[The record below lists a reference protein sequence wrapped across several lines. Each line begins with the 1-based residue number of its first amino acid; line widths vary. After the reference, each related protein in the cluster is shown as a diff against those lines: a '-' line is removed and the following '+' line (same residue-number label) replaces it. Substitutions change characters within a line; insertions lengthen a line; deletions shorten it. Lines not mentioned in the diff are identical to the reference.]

1 MNELVGQPIDRVDAR
16 LKVTGAATYA
26 AEFNIEGLTYGVV
39 VPSTISFGRIRDLDT
54 TLAERAP
61 GVIGIMSY
69 KNSMNLHFPSN
80 SDPGG
85 GKYAEK
91 DLLPLQNNR
100 VFYHGQVI
108 AVVIA
113 ATLEQGEHAA
123 SLIRVHYDEDTP
135 AATLHENKSKAYKPA
150 SSLGGGSAQLSR
162 GDSEAAMQNAAVKLN
177 QTYTTPVYHHNA
189 MEPHATIA
197 QWKGEKLMIYD
208 ATQSVSGSKN
218 LMSAM
223 LGVKPENVRLVS
235 LYIGG
240 GFGSKG
246 FSWPNTVLA
255 CMAAKLVNRPVKL
268 VLRRQDMFTTAGRRT
283 QTVQNI
289 VLGAD
294 SSGKL
299 SAIRHDTISETSLV
313 DEFVETAGVAT
324 AMLYSSP
331 NSDVSHSLVRLNRVT
346 PCPMRAPG
354 EAPGTY
360 ALEVAMDEL
369 ADKLKID
376 PIQLRLINHA
386 DTDEQKKKPYSSKNL
401 KECYR
406 LGADAIGWADRNAEP
421 GANRQG
427 NYLVGYGM
435 ATATYPAN
443 RSSSTAQAILFAD
456 GHAEILCAT
465 QDIGTG
471 TYTIM
476 AQIAADALGLPID
489 RVKVKLGD
497 SDFPKGANSGGSQV
511 TASVGPAI
519 RAAALGVVAKV
530 IHMAIADKNSPLYG
544 HKEDDVVA
552 ANGRIFLKQDPDR
565 WESLFKFSE
574 RSGEQKIEALAK
586 TNVSTRQQQ
595 EANPAA
601 KGSADE
607 KAQQDSKNNKAVH
620 EDEQVD
626 RKPYAFHSFG
636 AQFVKVLVDTVL
648 GTVKIE
654 KIVGV
659 MDIGKVMNL
668 KTAKNQIMG
677 GMIFGIGMALME
689 ASEYDERD
697 GRIVTRDLAQYLVP
711 VHADMP
717 EFDIRFI
724 NEPDPYISPL
734 GARGIGEIGITGITA
749 AIANAIYNATGK
761 RIRDLP
767 ITPDKLISTT

>member
-1 MNELVGQPIDRVDAR
+1 MSTLVGQPIDRVDGR

-26 AEFNIEGLTYGVV
+26 AEFDVTGLTYGVI
-39 VPSTISFGRIRDLDT
+39 VPSTIAYGRIRNLDISQ
-54 TLAERAP
+54 AQRAP
-61 GVIGIMSY
+61 GVINIMSY
-69 KNSMNLHFPSN
+69 KNSMNLHFPAS

-113 ATLEQGEHAA
+113 VTLEQAEHAA
-123 SLIRVHYDEDTP
+123 SLIKVDYEIEKPTFDLEQ
-135 AATLHENKSKAYKPA
+135 NKDKAYKPA
-150 SSLGGGSAQLSR
+150 QALGGGSAQMAR
-162 GDSEAAMQNAAVKLN
+162 GDAAVAMQTASVKIEE
-177 QTYTTPVYHHNA
+177 TYTTPVYHHNA

-197 QWKGEKLMIYD
+197 NWQGEKLLIYD
-208 ATQSVSGSKN
+208 ATQSVAGSKS

-223 LGVKPENVRLVS
+223 LGVKPENVRLIS

-255 CMAAKLVNRPVKL
+255 AMAAKLVARPVKL
-268 VLRRQDMFTTAGRRT
+268 VLTRQQMFTTAGRRT
-283 QTVQNI
+283 QTIQKVS
-289 VLGAD
+289 LGAD
-294 SSGKL
+294 NSGKL
-299 SAIRHDTISETSLV
+299 NAIKHETISETSFV

-324 AMLYSSP
+324 AMLYSTP
-331 NSDVSHSLVRLNRVT
+331 NSDVSHSIVRLNRGT

-369 ADKLKID
+369 AYKLKMD
-376 PIQLRLINHA
+376 PIALRLLNHA
-386 DTDEQKKKPYSSKNL
+386 DTEEQKKKAFSCKNL
-401 KECYR
+401 KDCYKR
-406 LGADAIGWADRNAEP
+406 GAEAIGWASRNPEP
-421 GANRQG
+421 GSMKEG
-427 NYLVGYGM
+427 KWLVGYGM

-443 RSSSTAQAILFAD
+443 RSASTAKAILYPD
-456 GHAEILCAT
+456 GRAEIMCAT

-476 AQIAADALGLPID
+476 TQIAADALGLPVSQI
-489 RVKVKLGD
+489 KVKLGD

-519 RAAALGVVAKV
+519 RAAALGAVSKV
-530 IHMAIADKNSPLYG
+530 IAMAIADQASPLHG
-544 HKEDDVVA
+544 LKEEDIMA
-552 ANGRIFLKQDPDR
+552 ANGRIVLKADTTKGENMAQVI
-565 WESLFKFSE
+565 S
-574 RSGEQKIEALAK
+574 RSGQSRIEALAN
-586 TNVSTRQQQ
+586 TNASTREQ
-595 EANPAA
+595 ASPAA
-601 KGSADE
+601 EPPKGSPEALAKDE
-607 KAQQDSKNNKAVH
+607 SKTNKAVQ
-620 EDEQVD
+620 EDEKTD

-636 AQFVKVLVDTVL
+636 AQFVKVLVDPLL
-648 GTVKIE
+648 GTVKVD

-689 ASEYDERD
+689 GSEYDPND
-697 GRIVTRDLAQYLVP
+697 GRVVTRDLAQYLVP
-711 VHADMP
+711 VNADMP
-717 EFDIRFI
+717 EFDVQFI
-724 NEPDPYISPL
+724 DIPDPYISPL
-734 GARGIGEIGITGITA
+734 GARGIGEIGITGVTA
-749 AIANAIYNATGK
+749 AIANAIYHATGK
-761 RIRDLP
+761 RIRNLP
-767 ITPDKLISTT
+767 ITPDKLIS